1 MAVRQ
6 CPALPEVVGP
16 ADVRPSVR
24 LVTPLTLLAQAVAP
38 ALRSRGIEVE
48 GVSGRGRNG
57 PRDPSE
63 ILVVL
68 DDLITAADV
77 RRVLA
82 LIAATDPPVLVLTG
96 RERGQYW
103 GALVSAGAT
112 SIMSSAASVDEVVC
126 AIREVNDGRELQT
139 PEERADLLVQWD
151 RYLRQQQDA
160 IARLARLTARERAV
174 LEGMAQ
180 GIAVAYLAGMLDVAE
195 TTVRSHVK
203 SILRKLGVRSQLAA
217 VALVHHAQS
226 PLVTGAALTVE
237 SRATHPWS

>member
-1 MAVRQ
+1 MATQQ
-6 CPALPEVVGP
+6 CAAPPAVVGP

-24 LVTPLTLLAQAVAP
+24 LVTPLALIAQAVAP

-48 GVSGRGRNG
+48 SVSARGTKG

-68 DDLITAADV
+68 DDLTTAGDV

-82 LIAATDPPVLVLTG
+82 LIGSTGHPVLVLTG

-112 SIMSSAASVDEVVC
+112 SIMSATASVDEVVC
-126 AIREVNDGRELQT
+126 AIRDVYDGKDVQT
-139 PEERADLLVQWD
+139 PEERADLLMQWD
-151 RYLRQQQDA
+151 RYLCQQQDA

-174 LEGMAQ
+174 LAGMAE
-180 GIAVAYLAGMLDVAE
+180 GIAVTYLAAMLDVAE

-226 PLVTGAALTVE
+226 PLVAGAAPTVE
-237 SRATHPWS
+237 SRAVHPSR